1 MFKADDG
8 SEHFVFF
15 WGFRKRQL
23 EPAAALEPGRRYR
36 LKIMPFEEN
45 AAANRATRLDDLF
58 RPDLVP
64 VFAESFEP
72 VP

>member
-1 MFKADDG
+1 
-8 SEHFVFF
+8 
-15 WGFRKRQL
+15 
-23 EPAAALEPGRRYR
+23 
-36 LKIMPFEEN
+36 MPFEEN
-45 AAANRATRLDDLF
+45 VAANRATRLDDLF